1 MSRSETVWI
10 VDDDR
15 SIRWVLEKALQ
26 QEGMTTQSFD
36 SADGVMSRLARQAP
50 DVIISDIRMPGASG
64 LDLLARIRE
73 QHPRLPVI
81 IMTAHSDL
89 DSAVASYQGG
99 AFEYLP
105 KPFDVDEAVSL
116 VKRANQHAQEQQGL
130 EVATDPIELAI
141 GQDPQQAGLGVGW
154 HVADLVEEQSA
165 AVGLLEAPAP
175 QVGRAGERAL
185 FMAEQLGFHQVLG
198 DRRHVQGDERRSR
211 PRAVAMQ
218 GMGYQLLAG
227 AGLAVDQHCD
237 VGVAQAPDGAE
248 HLLHRRR
255 FADDLRGASQGRGHF
270 QACLLYTSPSPRD
283 RQKSRMPSSA

>member
-36 SADGVMSRLARQAP
+36 SADGVLARLTRQQP

-73 QHPRLPVI
+73 LYPRLPVI

-116 VKRANQHAQEQQGL
+116 VKRAFQHAQEPVSYTHL
-130 EVATDPIELAI
+130 ITARLVRVWLDTWLIASPVTSASICRFSATRVAARSIMRLRITPIWLLSTDAYKRQLFRSPGSLAPT
-141 GQDPQQAGLGVGW
+141 GHG
-154 HVADLVEEQSA
+154 A
-165 AVGLLEAPAP
+165 A
-175 QVGRAGERAL
+175 
-185 FMAEQLGFHQVLG
+185 
-198 DRRHVQGDERRSR
+198 
-211 PRAVAMQ
+211 
-218 GMGYQLLAG
+218 
-227 AGLAVDQHCD
+227 
-237 VGVAQAPDGAE
+237 
-248 HLLHRRR
+248 
-255 FADDLRGASQGRGHF
+255 
-270 QACLLYTSPSPRD
+270 ACP
-283 RQKSRMPSSA
+283 

>member
-36 SADGVMSRLARQAP
+36 SADGVMSRLARQQP

-130 EVATDPIELAI
+130 EVAADP
-141 GQDPQQAGLGVGW
+141 DPHPGNHRRSAG
-154 HVADLVEEQSA
+154 D
-165 AVGLLEAPAP
+165 
-175 QVGRAGERAL
+175 AGSVSRHRAL
-185 FMAEQLGFHQVLG
+185 EPLQH
-198 DRRHVQGDERRSR
+198 H
-211 PRAVAMQ
+211 RADQ
-218 GMGYQLLAG
+218 WRIGY
-227 AGLAVDQHCD
+227 
-237 VGVAQAPDGAE
+237 
-248 HLLHRRR
+248 R
-255 FADDLRGASQGRGHF
+255 
-270 QACLLYTSPSPRD
+270 
-283 RQKSRMPSSA
+283 